1 MGKLLKG
8 INGPFSGKVGPV
20 VGYMLNN
27 QAVIRSLPGY
37 SNKPL
42 TPKQLH
48 QRKKF
53 ALINDFLNQLTFLL
67 NITYANIAVNMTGSN
82 KAFSYNVMNSIRG
95 FYPDISID
103 YKMVLLGRGDLPNVE
118 TAKTTPL
125 SDGKLSFSWTDNSGT
140 GKAKS
145 TDKAFAAVYNE
156 ELNDWEFDL
165 GLATR
170 GEGKCILDTSLL
182 KGKPVHGYLG
192 FITENGKDVTDT
204 IYTGMVNLLM
214 EI

>member
-1 MGKLLKG
+1 MGKLLQG

-20 VGYMLNN
+20 VGYVLNN
-27 QAVIRSLPGY
+27 KPVVRILARRSK
-37 SNKPL
+37 KPL
-42 TPKQLH
+42 TPKQIH

-53 ALINDFLNQLTFLL
+53 ALMNDFLGQLQSLL
-67 NITYANIAVNMTGSN
+67 NITYAGVAINMTGSN
-82 KAFSYNVMNSIRG
+82 KAFSYNVMNAIRG

-118 TAKTTPL
+118 STKTIPTEE
-125 SDGKLSFSWTDNSGT
+125 GKLEFRWTDNSGT

-156 ELNDWEFDL
+156 ELNDWEYEL
-165 GLATR
+165 NLATR
-170 GEGKCILDTSLL
+170 GEGICVLDASML

-192 FITENGKDVTDT
+192 FITEDGRDVTDT
-204 IYTGMVNLLM
+204 IYAGLINL
-214 EI
+214 

>member
-1 MGKLLKG
+1 MGKLLQG

-20 VGYMLNN
+20 VGYMLGN
-27 QAVIRSLPGY
+27 QAVIRSLPGR
-37 SNKPL
+37 SRKPL

-53 ALINDFLNQLTFLL
+53 ALMNDFLGQLQSLLNLTF
-67 NITYANIAVNMTGSN
+67 ASIAVNMTGSN
-82 KAFSYNVMNSIRG
+82 TAFSYNVMNAIRG

-118 TAKTTPL
+118 SVKTISTEE
-125 SDGKLSFSWTDNSGT
+125 GKLEFSWTDNSGT
-140 GKAKS
+140 GKAKP

-156 ELNDWEFDL
+156 ELNDWEYEL
-165 GLATR
+165 NLADR
-170 GEGKCILDTSLL
+170 AAGICVLDASPL

-192 FITENGKDVTDT
+192 FITEDGKDVTDT
-204 IYTGMVNLLM
+204 IYTGLGNL
-214 EI
+214 

>member
-1 MGKLLKG
+1 MGKLLQG

-27 QAVIRSLPGY
+27 QAVIRSLPGR
-37 SNKPL
+37 SKKPL

-53 ALINDFLNQLTFLL
+53 ALMNDFLGQLTFLL
-67 NITYANIAVNMTGSN
+67 NITYANVAVNMTGSN
-82 KAFSYNVMNSIRG
+82 KAFSYNVMNAIRG

-103 YKMVLLGRGDLPNVE
+103 YNMVKLGRGDLPNVE
-118 TAKTTPL
+118 SANTNPL
-125 SDGKLSFSWTDNSGT
+125 PDGKLEFTWTDNSGT
-140 GKAKS
+140 GKAKA

-156 ELNDWEFDL
+156 ELNNWEYDL
-165 GLATR
+165 NLSTR
-170 GEGKCILDTSLL
+170 GAGRCVIDVPLL

-192 FITENGKDVTDT
+192 FITEDGKDVTDT
-204 IYTGMVNLLM
+204 LYSGEINLL
-214 EI
+214 